1 MSDTVTLR
9 EIFDEDLEDVYCF
22 LSETFNPDLGGWF
35 NPGVTLDEWRLAYN
49 RSWMPEKPNNGFM
62 LLVNNT
68 IVGVLCALYAQRQTQ
83 GGIRNVCNTT
93 TWFVLDAYRFHSLKL
108 MIAILDQKGF
118 FFTSLSASPEVY
130 ELHLQLKFRSH
141 VTTLVAIPNLP
152 KLNYFSKKLEILAD
166 PGSISR
172 YLDSHIKQISIDH
185 MNLATV
191 HQVVFRTSDETLL
204 VIFDICT
211 VRGLRATNILY
222 LSNPDMFYQNQNEI
236 CSYFLL
242 HNYTLFTRIHRCS
255 MSKVPTFSFEIK
267 RNITLFYNG
276 DIKELPFPEF
286 IYSEH
291 MLFCR

>member
-1 MSDTVTLR
+1 MSGTVTLR
-9 EIFDEDLEDVYCF
+9 EIFDEDLEDVYYF

-35 NPGVTLDEWRLAYN
+35 NPGVTLDVWRLAFN
-49 RSWMPEKPNNGFM
+49 HSWMPEKPNNGFM

-93 TWFVLDAYRFHSLKL
+93 TWFVLDAYRSHSLKL

>member
-1 MSDTVTLR
+1 MITLR
-9 EIFDEDLEDVYCF
+9 EIFDEDLEDVYYF
-22 LSETFNPDLGGWF
+22 LSENFNPELE
-35 NPGVTLDEWRLAYN
+35 LDVWSLAFN

-62 LLVNNT
+62 LLENNN
-68 IVGVLCALYAQRQTQ
+68 IVGVLCALYSQRQTQ
-83 GGIRNVCNTT
+83 EGIRNVCNTS

-108 MIAILDQKGF
+108 MTAILSQKGF
-118 FFTSLSASPEVY
+118 FFTSLSASQNVY

-141 VTTLVAIPNLP
+141 VTTLVAIPHLP
-152 KLNYFSKKLEILAD
+152 KLNYFSRKLEILAD
-166 PGSISR
+166 PESISR
-172 YLDSHIKQISIDH
+172 YLDSHINQISIDH
-185 MNLATV
+185 MDLATV
-191 HQVVFRTSDETLL
+191 QQVVFRTSDETLL
-204 VIFDICT
+204 VIYDIRT
-211 VRGLRATNILY
+211 VRGVRATNIFY

-255 MSKVPTFSFEIK
+255 MSKVPTFSLEIK

-291 MLFCR
+291 MFFCR

>member
-1 MSDTVTLR
+1 MSGTVTLR
-9 EIFDEDLEDVYCF
+9 EIFDEDLEDVYYF
-22 LSETFNPDLGGWF
+22 LSENF
-35 NPGVTLDEWRLAYN
+35 NPGVTLDVWNLAFN

-83 GGIRNVCNTT
+83 EGIRNVCNTS
-93 TWFVLDAYRFHSLKL
+93 TWFVLDAYRSHSLKL
-108 MIAILDQKGF
+108 MIAILGQKGF

-130 ELHLQLKFRSH
+130 KLHRLLKFRSY

-152 KLNYFSKKLEILAD
+152 KLNYFSKKLEIMAD
-166 PGSISR
+166 SGSISR
-172 YLDSHIKQISIDH
+172 YLDSHINQISIDH

-191 HQVVFRTSDETLL
+191 QQVVFRAFNETLL
-204 VIFDICT
+204 VIFDIRT
-211 VRGLRATNILY
+211 VRGLRATNIFY

-242 HNYTLFTRIHRCS
+242 NNYTLFTRIHRCS

-291 MLFCR
+291 MFFCR

>member
-1 MSDTVTLR
+1 MVTLR
-9 EIFDEDLEDVYCF
+9 EIFDEDLEDIYCF
-22 LSETFNPDLGGWF
+22 LSENF
-35 NPGVTLDEWRLAYN
+35 NPGVTLDVWRLAFN

-93 TWFVLDAYRFHSLKL
+93 TWFVLDAYRSHSLKL
-108 MIAILDQKGF
+108 MIAILGQKGF

-130 ELHLQLKFRSH
+130 ELHRHLKFRSY

-166 PGSISR
+166 PESISR

-255 MSKVPTFSFEIK
+255 MSKVPAFSLEIK

-276 DIKELPFPEF
+276 DIT
-286 IYSEH
+286 
-291 MLFCR
+291 